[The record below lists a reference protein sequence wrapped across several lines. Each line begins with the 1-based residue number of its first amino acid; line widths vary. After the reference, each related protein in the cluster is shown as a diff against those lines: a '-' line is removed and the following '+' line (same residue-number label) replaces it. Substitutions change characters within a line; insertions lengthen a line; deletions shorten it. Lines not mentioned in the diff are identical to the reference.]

1 MIRIVVSSFYNT
13 LIDYEEAIPT
23 STMLEIDRIRNNKV
37 LFAISTN
44 GNYKEILEYNKSYP
58 FVDYIISL
66 NGSYVYD
73 VLNDKCIYKQ
83 KIAKVDVKKIYNSF
97 KNYNINYYTEDKILN
112 NYNETLNKE
121 IYKIEIENYSDI
133 AISNLNCN
141 LSVLKKN
148 NKKYLEIIS
157 NKCNSYIALDR
168 INKLNDIK
176 EKEVLLI
183 TGNDSDIELV
193 NNIANSYVVSNA
205 SDKIKKICKRK
216 TTSNNELGV
225 EKIIKSVIK

>member
-97 KNYNINYYTEDKILN
+97 KNYNINYYTEDWQSIGW
-112 NYNETLNKE
+112 TA
-121 IYKIEIENYSDI
+121 S
-133 AISNLNCN
+133 SQFNL
-141 LSVLKKN
+141 K
-148 NKKYLEIIS
+148 
-157 NKCNSYIALDR
+157 
-168 INKLNDIK
+168 
-176 EKEVLLI
+176 
-183 TGNDSDIELV
+183 
-193 NNIANSYVVSNA
+193 
-205 SDKIKKICKRK
+205 
-216 TTSNNELGV
+216 
-225 EKIIKSVIK
+225 